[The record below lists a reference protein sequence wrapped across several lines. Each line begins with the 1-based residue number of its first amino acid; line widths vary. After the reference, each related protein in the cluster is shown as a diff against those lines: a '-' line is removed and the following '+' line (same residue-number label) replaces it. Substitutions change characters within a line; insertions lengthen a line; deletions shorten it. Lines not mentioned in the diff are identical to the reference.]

1 MVYIKKIDAGTSVV
15 LKEKD
20 FINEE
25 RGTKLVNEF
34 LDQMKK
40 IKTINKRHGTYGLKH
55 AVERW
60 AAKKHG
66 GHPNNNYI
74 DEGILINEAIKRGFK
89 AVPVYLNISKFNSCY
104 LNISERSLNEIKKY
118 MEDLFPYGNYK
129 MFQGHKVRM
138 GI

>member
-1 MVYIKKIDAGTSVV
+1 MIHIKKIDSDLTVI

-20 FINEE
+20 YINEE

-40 IKTINKRHGTYGLKH
+40 RKTVNKSGGTYGLKH
-55 AVERW
+55 VIERW
-60 AAKKHG
+60 AEKKYG

-74 DEGILINEAIKRGFK
+74 DEGILINEAIKKGFK
-89 AVPVYLNISKFNSCY
+89 AVPVYLNISKFDSCY
-104 LNISERSLNEIKKY
+104 LNISERSLNEIEKY

-129 MFQGHKVRM
+129 MYQGYKVSMR
-138 GI
+138 

>member
-1 MVYIKKIDAGTSVV
+1 MIHIKKIDSDLTVI

-20 FINEE
+20 YINEE

-40 IKTINKRHGTYGLKH
+40 IKTINRRQVTYGLKH
-55 AVERW
+55 VIERW
-60 AAKKHG
+60 AEKKYG

-74 DEGILINEAIKRGFK
+74 DEGLLINIAMEKGFK

-104 LNISERSLNEIKKY
+104 LNISERSLNQI
-118 MEDLFPYGNYK
+118 
-129 MFQGHKVRM
+129 
-138 GI
+138 